1 MPPKKGEQHFYG
13 FDSTGLEKAAV
24 VSISLKIIELEILQ
38 AAKFLDGSQNAKKAF
53 EISVK

>member
-24 VSISLKIIELEILQ
+24 VSISLKIIELEILI
-38 AAKFLDGSQNAKKAF
+38 GSKIPRWK
-53 EISVK
+53 SKC